1 MSYRFGLALSGGTAK
16 SIAHIGVLRALEE
29 ADLRP
34 DFIVGTSGGS
44 LIGVVYASGVGID
57 HMVEMAA
64 AVNWR
69 RLARVRIPRLGLF
82 SNQGV
87 AQLVRD
93 NVGDLRFED
102 LAIPACVVATDLLSG
117 EKVVF
122 SSGLVAPAV
131 QASCSIPQ
139 IFSPVEID
147 GGLYADGGFVEYLPV
162 ETLRERGC
170 EIAVGVHL
178 GAYADFTEPPRN
190 FLSLVL
196 RTIGIVGVRNARTSA
211 ALADVVIAPDM
222 RGFASFDL
230 GRAHELIDVGH
241 RAAVEAIPS
250 IRAALGTTEE
260 ALLIADSASWW
271 RKLLGRASTTPRS

>member
-93 NVGDLRFED
+93 NVGDLLFED
-102 LAIPACVVATDLLSG
+102 LTIPTCVVATDLLSG

-178 GAYADFTEPPRN
+178 GAYADFTEPPRHL
-190 FLSLVL
+190 LSLVL

-241 RAAVEAIPS
+241 RAAAEAIPS
-250 IRAALGTTEE
+250 IRAALERSDGSMV
-260 ALLIADSASWW
+260 IADSASWW
-271 RKLLGRASTTPRS
+271 RKLLGRTSVAPRG